1 MSTQQPSSQ
10 SHAPA
15 DPNRSWIQQ
24 TDAAPPSTS
33 QHPPPPVPQP
43 NPQLQPSPADGQQYP
58 ARQPTIV
65 DAMQTI
71 KPSDFLTFHQAP
83 CARTG
88 LLAGIGAGAAVGAL
102 RWIMGLPVPRAAN
115 WAVGTGVLG
124 AIGQYEYCQFRR
136 HQEREKVKRVVE
148 VYAAKQARE
157 KKEKEEQE
165 RREREKALAK
175 EREEAEKRRRRWWRF
190 W

>member
-1 MSTQQPSSQ
+1 M
-10 SHAPA
+10 
-15 DPNRSWIQQ
+15 
-24 TDAAPPSTS
+24 
-33 QHPPPPVPQP
+33 
-43 NPQLQPSPADGQQYP
+43 G
-58 ARQPTIV
+58 
-65 DAMQTI
+65 TI

-88 LLAGIGAGAAVGAL
+88 LLTGIGAGVTVGAM

-148 VYAAKQARE
+148 VYAAKQ
-157 KKEKEEQE
+157 KKEKEEEE
-165 RREREKALAK
+165 RREREKALARAK
-175 EREEAEKRRRRWWRF
+175 EEEDKRRKWWRF